1 MSEFECEVVTI
12 EPLTANVQRILL
24 RPENAPDFKAGQYIR
39 VVMDEGDKRPFSIA
53 NAPDESG
60 LIELHIGA
68 AEHNPWA
75 MQVIEKMQ
83 SAPVAVL
90 DGPHGNAYLR
100 DGSPHPTILMAGGT
114 GFSYTWSILQQLL
127 KSALK
132 EPLFLYWGTRTQEDM
147 YALQEL
153 EELAQ
158 QHPKFRFIP
167 VLENPAPDWQGR
179 SGLVHQAVL
188 QDFVSLEPYRVY
200 IAGRFEMAGAA
211 REDFHQQGLMLDNLY
226 GDAYDFI

>member
-1 MSEFECEVVTI
+1 MSEFKCKVIAI
-12 EPLTANVQRILL
+12 EPLTENVQRILL
-24 RPENAPDFKAGQYIR
+24 QPPGQPDFKAGQYIR

-53 NAPDESG
+53 NAPDDSG

-75 MQVIEKMQ
+75 MQVIERMQ
-83 SAPVAVL
+83 SAAEITL
-90 DGPHGNAYLR
+90 DGPHGNAYVR
-100 DGSPHPTILMAGGT
+100 EDGPHPTILMAGGT

-127 KSALK
+127 RTPLK
-132 EPLFLYWGTRTQEDM
+132 EPLFLYWGTRTEADM
-147 YALQEL
+147 YALAEL
-153 EELAQ
+153 ETLAKA
-158 QHPKFRFIP
+158 HSKFRFVP
-167 VLENPAPDWQGR
+167 VLENPSSGWQGR

-188 QDFVSLEPYRVY
+188 EDFVSLEPYRVY

-211 REDFHQQGLMLDNLY
+211 REDFHQQGLMLENLY

>member
-1 MSEFECEVVTI
+1 MSEIECKVVAI

-24 RPENAPDFKAGQYIR
+24 KPEIAPDFKAGQYIR

-53 NAPDESG
+53 NAPGDSG

-83 SAPVAVL
+83 AEKTIIL
-90 DGPHGNAYLR
+90 DGPHGNAYVR
-100 DGSPHPTILMAGGT
+100 DDSPHPTILMAGGT

-132 EPLFLYWGTRTQEDM
+132 EPLFLYWGTRTQDDM
-147 YALQEL
+147 YALQDL
-153 EELAQ
+153 EQLAR
-158 QHPKFRFIP
+158 QHSRFRFIP
-167 VLENPAPDWQGR
+167 VLENPQSGWQGR
-179 SGLVHQAVL
+179 SGLVHKAVL
-188 QDFVSLEPYRVY
+188 EDFVSLEPYKVY

-211 REDFHQQGLMLDNLY
+211 REDFHQQGLMLENLY